1 MTFGGNGARLAQGLG
16 KNPTF
21 RLIRPLLSLEVLIAY
36 ISVLASFKLAADRSL
51 NRATN
56 KALALPTADVARAK
70 NQAPSKTAKTP
81 KIPAAKKRQAPIC

>member
-36 ISVLASFKLAADRSL
+36 ISVLASFKLR
-51 NRATN
+51 
-56 KALALPTADVARAK
+56 
-70 NQAPSKTAKTP
+70 
-81 KIPAAKKRQAPIC
+81 PIEA